1 MRGKREAL
9 QGCNPRCDRRYTA
22 PVIALPLVLALVLAA
37 APSPIE
43 PARLAAPR
51 EPSLGGELQKGRVSD
66 VHDADTIT
74 VRLSS
79 GTEKVRLVGIDSP
92 ELDDERPEY
101 RSFGLVARDYARSRI
116 DGLTVTLEPDSKQ
129 ADRDKFG
136 RLLRYV
142 ILGDGT
148 NLNEELV
155 RKGYAKVYDRFS
167 FDLKGD
173 FKKAEAEAKRE
184 SRGLWALPPGPSRVV
199 APAP

>member
-1 MRGKREAL
+1 MI
-9 QGCNPRCDRRYTA
+9 A
-22 PVIALPLVLALVLAA
+22 PLLALVLLLAGSPAA
-37 APSPIE
+37 APV
-43 PARLAAPR
+43 RLAAPR
-51 EPSLGGELQKGRVSD
+51 EPSAGGELQKGRVVG

-79 GTEKVRLVGIDSP
+79 GSEKVRLVGIDSP
-92 ELDDERPEY
+92 ELEDERPEY
-101 RSFGLVARDYARSRI
+101 RTFGFAARDYARSRI
-116 DGLTVTLEPDSKQ
+116 DGATVTLEPDSRQ

-155 RKGYAKVYDRFS
+155 RKGYARVYDRFQ
-167 FDLKGD
+167 FDLKGE
-173 FKKAEAEAKRE
+173 FKQAEAEARSE
-184 SRGLWALPPGPSRVV
+184 SRGLWALPPGRSRVV

>member
-1 MRGKREAL
+1 VL
-9 QGCNPRCDRRYTA
+9 
-22 PVIALPLVLALVLAA
+22 ALPLVLALWLAGL
-37 APSPIE
+37 S
-43 PARLAAPR
+43 APR
-51 EPSLGGELQKGRVSD
+51 EPSLGGELQKGRVSS

-79 GTEKVRLVGIDSP
+79 GVEKVRLVGIDSP
-92 ELDDERPEY
+92 ELDDERPAY
-101 RSFGLVARDYARSRI
+101 RTFGFAARDYARSRV
-116 DGLTVTLEPDSKQ
+116 DGATVTLEQDSKQ

-167 FDLKGD
+167 FDLKSD
-173 FKKAEAEAKRE
+173 FKKAEAEARRE
-184 SRGLWALPPGPSRVV
+184 SRGVWALPPGPSRVV

>member
-1 MRGKREAL
+1 LGGILVAL
-9 QGCNPRCDRRYTA
+9 A
-22 PVIALPLVLALVLAA
+22 IALGAALDV
-37 APSPIE
+37 

-51 EPSLGGELQKGRVSD
+51 EATPAPLQKGRVVG
-66 VHDADTIT
+66 VHDGDTIT

-101 RSFGLVARDYARSRI
+101 RAAGYAAREYARSRI
-116 DGLTVTLEPDSKQ
+116 DGITVTLEADGKQ
-129 ADRDKFG
+129 PDRDRYA

-155 RKGYAKVYDRFS
+155 RKGYARVFDRFK
-167 FDLKGD
+167 FDLKAR
-173 FKKAEAEAKRE
+173 FKEAEAEARQGAL
-184 SRGLWALPPGPSRVV
+184 GLWGLP
-199 APAP
+199 